1 MINRLLIRI
10 KVLQVLY
17 NYYQVKHIGIPGAIG
32 LLRYALDQSYNLYL
46 YLTGLPYDLKEAA
59 AFRLAKEEDKFGKD
73 ESVVKL
79 LNHIIDNPVTQVI
92 GSDLDYIQAREQAF
106 TPNHSVEDFI
116 KKLLNTLIDQRE
128 ELLLI
133 NWDNFDEVKKAW
145 RAFYGENI
153 LQSDLFADILEET
166 DTFRNDDIAIVF
178 TFVTKVY
185 NGLSEKKAYSEQLR
199 PPYASEDDEDFGPT
213 LLEHAIVH
221 GEEYRE
227 LLSKYFK
234 NWDKERVSEI
244 DYIILQLAVS
254 EAIKFPTI
262 DTSIILNEYL
272 NLAHYYSSD
281 ISHTFINGILHELF
295 TDLKNE
301 GKILGN

>member
-116 KKLLNTLIDQRE
+116 KSYST
-128 ELLLI
+128 LLLTS
-133 NWDNFDEVKKAW
+133 VK
-145 RAFYGENI
+145 
-153 LQSDLFADILEET
+153 S
-166 DTFRNDDIAIVF
+166 
-178 TFVTKVY
+178 
-185 NGLSEKKAYSEQLR
+185 
-199 PPYASEDDEDFGPT
+199 
-213 LLEHAIVH
+213 
-221 GEEYRE
+221 
-227 LLSKYFK
+227 YF
-234 NWDKERVSEI
+234 
-244 DYIILQLAVS
+244 
-254 EAIKFPTI
+254 
-262 DTSIILNEYL
+262 
-272 NLAHYYSSD
+272 
-281 ISHTFINGILHELF
+281 
-295 TDLKNE
+295 
-301 GKILGN
+301 

>member
-17 NYYQVKHIGIPGAIG
+17 NYYQVKHMGIPGAIG

-46 YLTGLPYDLKEAA
+46 YLTGLPYDLKDAA
-59 AFRLAKEEDKFGKD
+59 SFRLVKEEEKFGKD
-73 ESVVKL
+73 ETIVKL
-79 LNHIIDNPVTQVI
+79 LNHIIDNPITQI
-92 GSDLDYIQAREQAF
+92 ISSDSEYIQARNQAF
-106 TPNHSVEDFI
+106 TPSHSVEDFI
-116 KKLLNTLIDQRE
+116 KKLLNMLIEQRE
-128 ELLLI
+128 ELLQI
-133 NWDNFDEVKKAW
+133 DWDNFDEVKKAW

-153 LQSDLFADILEET
+153 LQNNLFSDILEET

-178 TFVTKVY
+178 TFVTKVF
-185 NGLSEKKAYSEQLR
+185 NGLSEKKPYFDQLR
-199 PPYASEDDEDFGPT
+199 PTYSSEEDEDFGPT

-227 LLSKYFK
+227 LISNYFK

-262 DTSIILNEYL
+262 DTTVILNEYL
-272 NLAHYYSSD
+272 NLAHYYSSE

-295 TDLKNE
+295 TDLKKE